1 MTIASSSP
9 PFRRR
14 GDGVLAAVFIAPAML
29 GFLVFLLWPTLRG
42 IYLSFTRFNL
52 LTPAEWVGLDN
63 YVRMVND
70 PIFWDSLT
78 VTVEYVVLNIA
89 VQTVAALAIAVLLQ
103 RLTQSALLRGIVLTP
118 YLMSN
123 VVAGL
128 VWLWILDTQLGIGN
142 EIIGALGVDRVP
154 FLADETWAIPTI
166 ALINVWRHVGYTAL
180 LLFAGLQAIPNDVY
194 EAARV
199 DGASE
204 WRMFWRVTMPL
215 LRPVLAV
222 VLIMTVIG
230 SFQVFDT
237 VAVTTA
243 GGPANATNVLQFYI
257 YGSAFGRFQF
267 GYASA
272 MSVALLVVL
281 SAITVLQ
288 YRLTRALPERPRLT
302 EGRHRHGCR
311 DDHFDATGF
320 DTDTDSGRSAGEARV
335 LRRAGRRLDRDGS
348 DRAHHP
354 AAVLLDPAHRALLQ
368 RRAQRGPREPA
379 ARRSHR
385 QRLRTGP
392 RSAVRRGGDRTG
404 RGLPAGWTSGGI
416 CSTR

>member
-9 PFRRR
+9 PSRLPVGGAEGVRTTPR
-14 GDGVLAAVFIAPAML
+14 TRKARAREGGGDGRLAAVFLAPALL

-63 YVRMVND
+63 YDRMVHD
-70 PIFWDSLT
+70 PIFWDSLR
-78 VTVEYVVLNIA
+78 VTVVYVVINIG
-89 VQTVAALAIAVLLQ
+89 VQTVSALAIAVLLQ
-103 RLTQSALLRGIVLTP
+103 RLTQSAVLRGIVLTP

-123 VVAGL
+123 VVAGI
-128 VWLWILDTQLGIGN
+128 VWLWVLDTQLGIGN
-142 EIIGALGVDRVP
+142 EIIAGLGFDRIP
-154 FLADETWAIPTI
+154 FLNDQTWAIPTI

-180 LLFAGLQAIPNDVY
+180 LLFAGLQAIPNDMY
-194 EAARV
+194 EAAKV

-204 WRMFWRVTMPL
+204 WRMFWRITLPL

-237 VAVTTA
+237 VAVTTN

-288 YRLTRALPERPRLT
+288 YRITRA
-302 EGRHRHGCR
+302 GQ
-311 DDHFDATGF
+311 
-320 DTDTDSGRSAGEARV
+320 TDLG
-335 LRRAGRRLDRDGS
+335 
-348 DRAHHP
+348 
-354 AAVLLDPAHRALLQ
+354 
-368 RRAQRGPREPA
+368 
-379 ARRSHR
+379 
-385 QRLRTGP
+385 
-392 RSAVRRGGDRTG
+392 
-404 RGLPAGWTSGGI
+404 
-416 CSTR
+416 

>member
-9 PFRRR
+9 PSRLPVGGAEGARTTPR
-14 GDGVLAAVFIAPAML
+14 TRKVKAREGGGDGRLAAVFLAPAML

-63 YVRMVND
+63 YDRMVHD
-70 PIFWDSLT
+70 PIFWDSLR
-78 VTVEYVVLNIA
+78 VTVVYVVINIG
-89 VQTVAALAIAVLLQ
+89 VQTVSALAIAVLLQ
-103 RLTQSALLRGIVLTP
+103 RLTQSAVLRGIVLTP

-123 VVAGL
+123 VVAGI
-128 VWLWILDTQLGIGN
+128 VWLWVLDTQLGIGN
-142 EIIGALGVDRVP
+142 EIIAGLGFDRIP
-154 FLADETWAIPTI
+154 FLNDETWAIPTI

-180 LLFAGLQAIPNDVY
+180 LLFAGLQAIPNDMY
-194 EAARV
+194 EAAKV

-204 WRMFWRVTMPL
+204 WRMFWRITLPL

-237 VAVTTA
+237 VAVTTN

-288 YRLTRALPERPRLT
+288 YRITRA
-302 EGRHRHGCR
+302 GQ
-311 DDHFDATGF
+311 
-320 DTDTDSGRSAGEARV
+320 TDLG
-335 LRRAGRRLDRDGS
+335 
-348 DRAHHP
+348 
-354 AAVLLDPAHRALLQ
+354 
-368 RRAQRGPREPA
+368 
-379 ARRSHR
+379 
-385 QRLRTGP
+385 
-392 RSAVRRGGDRTG
+392 
-404 RGLPAGWTSGGI
+404 
-416 CSTR
+416 

>member
-9 PFRRR
+9 PSRLPVGGAEGARTTPR
-14 GDGVLAAVFIAPAML
+14 TRAAKAREGGGDGRLAAVFLAPALL

-52 LTPAEWVGLDN
+52 LTPAQWVGLDN
-63 YVRMVND
+63 YDRMVHD
-70 PIFWDSLT
+70 PIFWNSLR
-78 VTVEYVVLNIA
+78 VTVVYVVINIG
-89 VQTVAALAIAVLLQ
+89 VQTVSALAIAVLLQ
-103 RLTQSALLRGIVLTP
+103 RLTQSAVLRGIVLTP

-123 VVAGL
+123 VVAGI
-128 VWLWILDTQLGIGN
+128 VWLWVLDTQLGIGN
-142 EIIGALGVDRVP
+142 EIIAGLGFDRIP
-154 FLADETWAIPTI
+154 FLNDETWAIPTI

-180 LLFAGLQAIPNDVY
+180 LLFAGLQAIPNDMY
-194 EAARV
+194 EAAKV

-204 WRMFWRVTMPL
+204 WRMFWRITLPL

-237 VAVTTA
+237 VAVATN

-288 YRLTRALPERPRLT
+288 YRITRA
-302 EGRHRHGCR
+302 GQ
-311 DDHFDATGF
+311 
-320 DTDTDSGRSAGEARV
+320 TDLG
-335 LRRAGRRLDRDGS
+335 
-348 DRAHHP
+348 
-354 AAVLLDPAHRALLQ
+354 
-368 RRAQRGPREPA
+368 
-379 ARRSHR
+379 
-385 QRLRTGP
+385 
-392 RSAVRRGGDRTG
+392 
-404 RGLPAGWTSGGI
+404 
-416 CSTR
+416 

>member
-1 MTIASSSP
+1 MTVASSP
-9 PFRRR
+9 PSRLPVRDIEGTQPKPRTREKRERDGGGR
-14 GDGVLAAVFIAPAML
+14 GDGALAALFIAPAML

-63 YVRMVND
+63 YVRMVKD

-78 VTVEYVVLNIA
+78 VTVEYVFINIGI
-89 VQTVAALAIAVLLQ
+89 QTVSALAIAVLLQ
-103 RLTQSALLRGIVLTP
+103 RLTQSAILRGVVLTP

-123 VVAGL
+123 VVAGI
-128 VWLWILDTQLGIGN
+128 VWLWMLDTQLGIGN
-142 EIIGALGVDRVP
+142 EIIAGLGFDRIP

-166 ALINVWRHVGYTAL
+166 AVINVWRHVGYTAL
-180 LLFAGLQAIPNDVY
+180 LLFAGLQAIPSDMY
-194 EAARV
+194 EAAKV

-204 WRMFWRVTMPL
+204 WRMFWRITMPL

-243 GGPANATNVLQFYI
+243 GGPANATNVLQYYI
-257 YGSAFGRFQF
+257 YGAAFGRFQF

-281 SAITVLQ
+281 SAITFVQ
-288 YRLTRALPERPRLT
+288 YRLTRA
-302 EGRHRHGCR
+302 GQ
-311 DDHFDATGF
+311 
-320 DTDTDSGRSAGEARV
+320 TDLG
-335 LRRAGRRLDRDGS
+335 
-348 DRAHHP
+348 
-354 AAVLLDPAHRALLQ
+354 
-368 RRAQRGPREPA
+368 
-379 ARRSHR
+379 
-385 QRLRTGP
+385 
-392 RSAVRRGGDRTG
+392 
-404 RGLPAGWTSGGI
+404 
-416 CSTR
+416 

>member
-9 PFRRR
+9 PSRLPLGDAEGARTTPRTRRAGAGESR
-14 GDGVLAAVFIAPAML
+14 GDGRLAAVFLAPALL
-29 GFLVFLLWPTLRG
+29 GFVVFLLWPTLRG
-42 IYLSFTRFNL
+42 VYLSFTRFNL
-52 LTPAEWVGLDN
+52 LTPAQWVGLDN

-70 PIFWDSLT
+70 PIFWDSLA
-78 VTVEYVVLNIA
+78 VTVEYVLINIG

-142 EIIGALGVDRVP
+142 EILAAVGVDRVP

-180 LLFAGLQAIPNDVY
+180 LLFAGLQAIPNDMY

-204 WRMFWRVTMPL
+204 WRMFWRITMPL

-243 GGPANATNVLQFYI
+243 GGPANATNVLQYYI

-288 YRLTRALPERPRLT
+288 YRLTRA
-302 EGRHRHGCR
+302 GR
-311 DDHFDATGF
+311 
-320 DTDTDSGRSAGEARV
+320 TDLG
-335 LRRAGRRLDRDGS
+335 
-348 DRAHHP
+348 
-354 AAVLLDPAHRALLQ
+354 
-368 RRAQRGPREPA
+368 
-379 ARRSHR
+379 
-385 QRLRTGP
+385 
-392 RSAVRRGGDRTG
+392 
-404 RGLPAGWTSGGI
+404 
-416 CSTR
+416 

>member
-9 PFRRR
+9 PSRLPLGDAERAGTKQR
-14 GDGVLAAVFIAPAML
+14 AGRARAREGGGDGRLAAVFIAPALL
-29 GFLVFLLWPTLRG
+29 GFTVFLLWPTLRG

-52 LTPAEWVGLDN
+52 LTPAEWVGFDN
-63 YVRMVND
+63 YVRMVHD
-70 PIFWDSLT
+70 PIFWDSLK
-78 VTVEYVVLNIA
+78 VTVEYVFINIGL
-89 VQTVAALAIAVLLQ
+89 QTVSALAIAVLLQ
-103 RLTQSALLRGIVLTP
+103 RLTQSAVLRGIVLTP

-128 VWLWILDTQLGIGN
+128 VWLWILDNQLGIGN
-142 EIIGALGVDRVP
+142 EIIAGLGFDRIP

-180 LLFAGLQAIPNDVY
+180 LLFAGLQAIPGDMY
-194 EAARV
+194 EAAKV

-204 WRMFWRVTMPL
+204 WRMFWRITMPL

-243 GGPANATNVLQFYI
+243 GGPANATNVLQYYI
-257 YGSAFGRFQF
+257 YGAAFGRFQF

-288 YRLTRALPERPRLT
+288 YRITRA
-302 EGRHRHGCR
+302 GQ
-311 DDHFDATGF
+311 
-320 DTDTDSGRSAGEARV
+320 
-335 LRRAGRRLDRDGS
+335 S
-348 DRAHHP
+348 D
-354 AAVLLDPAHRALLQ
+354 L
-368 RRAQRGPREPA
+368 G
-379 ARRSHR
+379 
-385 QRLRTGP
+385 
-392 RSAVRRGGDRTG
+392 
-404 RGLPAGWTSGGI
+404 
-416 CSTR
+416 

>member
-9 PFRRR
+9 PSRLPLGGAEGAGTKQRTRRAATR
-14 GDGVLAAVFIAPAML
+14 DDQGDGRLAAVFLAPALL
-29 GFLVFLLWPTLRG
+29 GFAVFLLWPTLRG
-42 IYLSFTRFNL
+42 VYLSFTRFNL

-63 YVRMVND
+63 HVRMVHD

-78 VTVEYVVLNIA
+78 VTVEYVIINIG

-103 RLTQSALLRGIVLTP
+103 RLTQSAVLRGIVLTP

-142 EIIGALGVDRVP
+142 EIINALGVDRIA
-154 FLADETWAIPTI
+154 FLNDETWAIPTI

-180 LLFAGLQAIPNDVY
+180 LLFAGLQAIPGDMY
-194 EAARV
+194 EAAKV

-204 WRMFWRVTMPL
+204 WRMFWRITMPL

-243 GGPANATNVLQFYI
+243 GGPANATNVLQYYI

-288 YRLTRALPERPRLT
+288 YRLTRA
-302 EGRHRHGCR
+302 GQ
-311 DDHFDATGF
+311 
-320 DTDTDSGRSAGEARV
+320 TDLG
-335 LRRAGRRLDRDGS
+335 
-348 DRAHHP
+348 
-354 AAVLLDPAHRALLQ
+354 
-368 RRAQRGPREPA
+368 
-379 ARRSHR
+379 
-385 QRLRTGP
+385 
-392 RSAVRRGGDRTG
+392 
-404 RGLPAGWTSGGI
+404 
-416 CSTR
+416 

>member
-1 MTIASSSP
+1 MTVASSP
-9 PFRRR
+9 PSRLPLRGAERAQTEPKSRRAR
-14 GDGVLAAVFIAPAML
+14 AREGQGDGPLAALFIAPAML

-52 LTPAEWVGLDN
+52 LTPARWVGLDN
-63 YVRMVND
+63 YTRMVND
-70 PIFWDSLT
+70 PIFWDSLK
-78 VTVEYVVLNIA
+78 VTVEYVFINIG
-89 VQTVAALAIAVLLQ
+89 VQTVSALAIAVLLQ
-103 RLTQSALLRGIVLTP
+103 RLTQSAVLRGIVLTP

-123 VVAGL
+123 VVAGI
-128 VWLWILDTQLGIGN
+128 VWLWMLDTQLGIGN
-142 EIIGALGVDRVP
+142 EILQGLGFDRIP

-180 LLFAGLQAIPNDVY
+180 LLFAGLQAIPNDMY
-194 EAARV
+194 EAAKV

-204 WRMFWRVTMPL
+204 WRMFWRITMPL

-243 GGPANATNVLQFYI
+243 GGPANATNVLQYYI

-281 SAITVLQ
+281 SAITFVQ
-288 YRLTRALPERPRLT
+288 YRLTQA
-302 EGRHRHGCR
+302 GH
-311 DDHFDATGF
+311 
-320 DTDTDSGRSAGEARV
+320 TDLG
-335 LRRAGRRLDRDGS
+335 
-348 DRAHHP
+348 
-354 AAVLLDPAHRALLQ
+354 
-368 RRAQRGPREPA
+368 
-379 ARRSHR
+379 
-385 QRLRTGP
+385 
-392 RSAVRRGGDRTG
+392 
-404 RGLPAGWTSGGI
+404 
-416 CSTR
+416 

>member
-9 PFRRR
+9 PSRLTVGGAEGAGTTPRTR
-14 GDGVLAAVFIAPAML
+14 KGKAREGGGDGRLAAVFLAPALL

-63 YVRMVND
+63 YDRMVHD
-70 PIFWDSLT
+70 PIFWDSLR
-78 VTVEYVVLNIA
+78 VTVVYVVINIG
-89 VQTVAALAIAVLLQ
+89 VQTVSALAIAVLLQ
-103 RLTQSALLRGIVLTP
+103 RLTQSAVLRGIVLTP

-123 VVAGL
+123 VVAGI
-128 VWLWILDTQLGIGN
+128 VWLWVLDTQLGIGN
-142 EIIGALGVDRVP
+142 EIIAGLGFDRIP
-154 FLADETWAIPTI
+154 FLNDETWAIPTI

-180 LLFAGLQAIPNDVY
+180 LLFAGLQAIPNDMY
-194 EAARV
+194 EAAKV

-204 WRMFWRVTMPL
+204 WRMFWRITLPL

-237 VAVTTA
+237 VAVTTN

-288 YRLTRALPERPRLT
+288 YRITRA
-302 EGRHRHGCR
+302 GQ
-311 DDHFDATGF
+311 
-320 DTDTDSGRSAGEARV
+320 TDLG
-335 LRRAGRRLDRDGS
+335 
-348 DRAHHP
+348 
-354 AAVLLDPAHRALLQ
+354 
-368 RRAQRGPREPA
+368 
-379 ARRSHR
+379 
-385 QRLRTGP
+385 
-392 RSAVRRGGDRTG
+392 
-404 RGLPAGWTSGGI
+404 
-416 CSTR
+416 